1 MESGR
6 VSTTFNQGLARAGKL
21 RSVSTPDP
29 FGLVGQVL
37 DGQFRVDRFIG
48 EGGFSVVYAGQHL
61 GLSEPCA
68 IKCMKLPAQLSSAL
82 VETFVQRF
90 RDESR
95 LHYKLSQGNLH
106 IVRTIAA
113 GTTVSPVTRA
123 LVPYMVLEWLDGRS
137 VAAELEKSPR
147 PRSLAETLT
156 LFDTAVDA
164 LAYAQ
169 AQGVVHRDLN
179 PGNFF
184 LTETAAG
191 VRVKVLDF
199 GVAKV
204 LDESR
209 LAIGPRVQTMGQIR
223 IFAPAYG
230 APEQFDDNLGKVGP
244 ATDVYAL
251 ALVLLEVM
259 SGRSVMNGEHLGDFA
274 LAALDPAKRPSSRD
288 VGLTLPAEVDAV
300 MARAFALR
308 PQDRW
313 PTVKDFWA
321 ALRMAAR
328 VPVGKDD
335 EGGNPTMMLATMPL
349 SALSGGP
356 KPGAEDTSVL
366 AVSDDVVKGSMPSSP
381 DLERTA
387 VAEVVED
394 APPRTERLGAHAL
407 APVAPVA
414 SVAPVAPVALV
425 ALAPSGPLQAPVA
438 AAPALAPTVP
448 GPDPVASPAAASVSG
463 AEVAAV
469 LASVLET
476 QVAGTALLPAMTP
489 AQVSQMSQASQVS
502 QPSQASQVS
511 PLSAIRSPS
520 SPELS
525 AGFRVSTPFPVQD
538 AEAAFGATLAVGA
551 SFPLPGASAP
561 PAGPPPM
568 SAAQRPSSPPA
579 AAAVSAV
586 PAAFNA
592 NATVALPRAPL
603 AGTNEVSQASAPNV
617 PAPSPPK
624 QGDRSQL
631 VTLAMATRP
640 SLVGLEGRS
649 SQPPEAPAPAAAR
662 PESGLGSTMVM
673 GDASM
678 AMARAQAMV
687 HANANERISSVP
699 ELPQAAV
706 DRSSNLASAPAPVPL
721 PVPGAALAVVPRE
734 PAPPPAFAKDDSA
747 VGAPVGSGRS
757 AGLIVGIVAALVLV
771 LVAVVA
777 LAFYLRKPSAADA
790 PTGPTTAD
798 TPAIVTTTT
807 FAPSSQGPSAS
818 APSETASA
826 PAPSDPAP
834 TATGSSE
841 PAPSATTTTSA
852 SAAGSPATPPS
863 ATPKPN
869 ATPSAKPSAAPLD
882 PNVFDPAMARTKLDY
897 ANGVLAIC
905 KKSDGPSG
913 KGNARVTFAP
923 NGSPSVVSIEPPF
936 ENTAVGTCVR
946 GQLMRAK
953 TSPFQGT
960 PQTIPYTFTVPK

>member
-1 MESGR
+1 M
-6 VSTTFNQGLARAGKL
+6 
-21 RSVSTPDP
+21 STPDP

-147 PRSLAETLT
+147 PRPLAETLT

-184 LTETAAG
+184 LTETPAG

-209 LAIGPRVQTMGQIR
+209 LAIGPRVQTMGHIR

-230 APEQFDDNLGKVGP
+230 APEQFDDKLGKVGP
-244 ATDVYAL
+244 STDVYAL

-259 SGRSVMNGEHLGDFA
+259 SGRSVMNGEHIGDFA
-274 LAALDPAKRPSSRD
+274 MAALDPAKRPSSKD
-288 VGLTLPAEVDAV
+288 VGLVLPPEVDAV
-300 MARAFALR
+300 FVRALALR

-321 ALRMAAR
+321 SLRMAAR

-335 EGGNPTMMLATMPL
+335 DGGNPTMMLATMPL
-349 SALSGGP
+349 SALSGGA
-356 KPGAEDTSVL
+356 KVGLESTSVL
-366 AVSDDVVKGSMPSSP
+366 AVPDDVVKRSVPSSP

-387 VAEVVED
+387 VADVTED

-407 APVAPVA
+407 GRIAPAAPVGPAQ
-414 SVAPVAPVALV
+414 
-425 ALAPSGPLQAPVA
+425 APSASPPIVTSDARVA
-438 AAPALAPTVP
+438 A
-448 GPDPVASPAAASVSG
+448 ASPAAVSLPGPEVASAVASVQD
-463 AEVAAV
+463 
-469 LASVLET
+469 T
-476 QVAGTALLPAMTP
+476 QIAGTALLPAMTP
-489 AQVSQMSQASQVS
+489 ARIGA
-502 QPSQASQVS
+502 PSPPSVVRA
-511 PLSAIRSPS
+511 PS

-538 AEAAFGATLAVGA
+538 AEAAFGATLAIGA
-551 SFPLPGASAP
+551 SFPLPAASAP
-561 PAGPPPM
+561 PADAPKVVASP
-568 SAAQRPSSPPA
+568 SAPPPA
-579 AAAVSAV
+579 AAPAPAPAPPVAAPAPV
-586 PAAFNA
+586 PVAAAAPAAFNA
-592 NATVALPRAPL
+592 NATVALPQVPSPGAAP
-603 AGTNEVSQASAPNV
+603 
-617 PAPSPPK
+617 PSPPK

-640 SLVGLEGRS
+640 SLVGLEGRGS
-649 SQPPEAPAPAAAR
+649 VPPEAPAPAAPR
-662 PESGLGSTMVM
+662 PESGLASTMVM
-673 GDASM
+673 GDSSM

-687 HANANERISSVP
+687 HANANASDRISSVP
-699 ELPQAAV
+699 ELPQA
-706 DRSSNLASAPAPVPL
+706 DRSSHVPVAPA
-721 PVPGAALAVVPRE
+721 PGAALALVPRE
-734 PAPPPAFAKDDSA
+734 PAPPPAFAQDDSP
-747 VGAPVGSGRS
+747 VGAPAGSARP
-757 AGLIVGIVAALVLV
+757 AGLVGGIVAAVALLLIAIIALVL
-771 LVAVVA
+771 
-777 LAFYLRKPSAADA
+777 YLRKPSSDDA
-790 PTGPTTAD
+790 SKGPPTAD
-798 TPAIVTTTT
+798 TPAIVTPTT
-807 FAPSSQGPSAS
+807 FAPSSQVPSAS
-818 APSETASA
+818 APETASA
-826 PAPSDPAP
+826 PAPTDPVP
-834 TATGSSE
+834 TTSASATASSE
-841 PAPSATTTTSA
+841 PAPSAAPTTTP
-852 SAAGSPATPPS
+852 SAAGSPTTPTTS
-863 ATPKPN
+863 PKPS
-869 ATPSAKPSAAPLD
+869 ATPSAKPSAAPVD
-882 PNVFDPAMARTKLDY
+882 PNAFDPVMARTKLDY

-905 KKSDGPSG
+905 KKPDGPSG
-913 KGNARVTFAP
+913 KGNARVTFAA
-923 NGSPSVVSIEPPF
+923 NGSPSVVSIDPPF